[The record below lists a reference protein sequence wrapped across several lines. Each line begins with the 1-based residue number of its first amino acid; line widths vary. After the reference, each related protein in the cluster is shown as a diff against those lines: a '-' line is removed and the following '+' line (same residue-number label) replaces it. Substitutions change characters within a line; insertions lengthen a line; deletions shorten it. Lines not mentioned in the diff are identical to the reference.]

1 MCYARI
7 HFSTENT
14 SSLRCIHL
22 SVPHVIFMHI
32 AREFSC
38 WYILWT
44 RKQHNEWITSF
55 SSFMCVCF
63 VIPCEMH
70 IYSNIS
76 FHSTLCTAKLIQIS
90 VFVTLHHIEI
100 YCVFLFLFSFS
111 RRSVRLLFPLCCS
124 PIAWIVIWRTYN
136 AFILIHCHHRHHHHH
151 PAMDEIFNS
160 NGITLSLPWF
170 WLISFGGYHKW
181 SNFPAIFIKMFS
193 FNIRT
198 ILWFYTV

>member
-1 MCYARI
+1 MLCAHSLFNRKYFIVALYPFIRSTFYIYAHRAW
-7 HFSTENT
+7 
-14 SSLRCIHL
+14 
-22 SVPHVIFMHI
+22 IFMLI
-32 AREFSC
+32 
-38 WYILWT
+38 Y
-44 RKQHNEWITSF
+44 
-55 SSFMCVCF
+55 FMDAKTTQRMNNLIFKLCVCF

-70 IYSNIS
+70 IYLNIS
-76 FHSTLCTAKLIQIS
+76 FHSTLFTAKLIQIS

-100 YCVFLFLFSFS
+100 YGVFLFLFSFS
-111 RRSVRLLFPLCCS
+111 LRSVRLLLPLCCS

-160 NGITLSLPWF
+160 NGITLSLLWF
-170 WLISFGGYHKW
+170 WFISFGGYHKW
-181 SNFPAIFIKMFS
+181 SNFPAISIKIFS